1 MVWKKSDDHPQ
12 PEQTLAQPRT
22 PPNPAPAPVAAAPP
36 PPEPRRSS
44 ERATIGPSIFI
55 KGDLT
60 GEEDL
65 IIQGRVEGKIDLK
78 QHNVTIGGNGRVRAD
93 VYGRVVIVEGEIHG
107 NVFAHEQAVV
117 KTSGTLHGN
126 ITSPRVTLEDGSKF
140 KGSIDMDAK
149 DLPRPN
155 QAERREPTAGGAGG
169 DKIPT
174 EARAAGKPA

>member
-1 MVWKKSDDHPQ
+1 MVWKKSDDYPQ
-12 PEQTLAQPRT
+12 PEQTASQPRPT
-22 PPNPAPAPVAAAPP
+22 SAPAPAPVAAAAPSQ
-36 PPEPRRSS
+36 PEPRRG

-65 IIQGRVEGKIDLK
+65 IIQGRVEGKVDLK
-78 QHNVTIGGNGRVRAD
+78 QHNLTIGGNGRVRAD
-93 VYGRVVIVEGEIHG
+93 VYGRVVIVEGEVHG
-107 NVFAHEQAVV
+107 NVFAQEQAVV

-140 KGSIDMDAK
+140 KGAIDMDAK
-149 DLPRPN
+149 DLPR
-155 QAERREPTAGGAGG
+155 QGERRETSAGGAGG